1 MDEKSSIFKEEESDI
16 TYSNISP
23 TSGPNGLKFRYVVAL
38 EQSFSMSIKSS
49 GNLQYLPSY
58 LNFNFKST
66 NIRDI
71 APPKK
76 IEFQAIVNNQII

>member
-1 MDEKSSIFKEEESDI
+1 MSDNKFIF
-16 TYSNISP
+16 SNISP

>member
-1 MDEKSSIFKEEESDI
+1 MLNEGSFGLIM
-16 TYSNISP
+16 SNISP

-38 EQSFSMSIKSS
+38 EQSFSMSIKSKRS
-49 GNLQYLPSY
+49 GGNLQYLPSY